1 MIEKIGCYI
10 GLILDP
16 QKIILSLISLSI
28 SFFTLLLLKKNG
40 VSTKLKI
47 SFIYAHLTSLVFP
60 FVLFGTHVGCGIAC
74 MPCYNNVLS
83 LVSYALPTTLFISTI
98 SSFFVIPSLYIIT
111 NKNRIIKSGH
121 LYRFMKKYSEKMK
134 IPEPKIYVI
143 DKAEPI
149 AFSFRTFKSAI
160 FLSVGI
166 LDILKKRE
174 IECVVLHE
182 LSHLKEKS
190 SITKIS
196 LSMLKLFSPFSLIS
210 GFNIDSTDE
219 EKRADNFVLKEQ
231 KTKKYLI
238 LTKKKF
244 QQFKY
249 YKK

>member
-28 SFFTLLLLKKNG
+28 SFFTLLLLKKTG

-47 SFIYAHLTSLVFP
+47 SLIYAHLTSLVFP

-98 SSFFVIPSLYIIT
+98 SSFFVVPSLYIIT
-111 NKNRIIKSGH
+111 NKKRIIKSGH
-121 LYRFMKKYSEKMK
+121 LYRFIKKYSEKMK
-134 IPEPKIYVI
+134 ISEPKIYVI

-160 FLSVGI
+160 FLSVGV
-166 LDILKKRE
+166 LDILKDRE
-174 IECVVLHE
+174 IECVALHE

-219 EKRADNFVLKEQ
+219 EKKADNFVLKEQ

-238 LTKKKF
+238 LTKKRF
-244 QQFKY
+244 QQFKC